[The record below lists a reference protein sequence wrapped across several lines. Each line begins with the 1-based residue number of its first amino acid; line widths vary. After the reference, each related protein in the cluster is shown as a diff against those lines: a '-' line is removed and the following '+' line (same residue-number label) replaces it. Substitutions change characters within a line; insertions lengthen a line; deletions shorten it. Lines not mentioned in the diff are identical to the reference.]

1 MVVANG
7 TTDSYIG
14 GIFGIKSDALRR
26 FIGLGI
32 KIVEFTEAF
41 MMIELLL
48 ARAAMCVG
56 LIAPSIQTLLLSPVL
71 FVIPAVVLWGV
82 VSNDNGGCSVE
93 DLTISL
99 DGLGDDRGG
108 RSAQLVQ

>member
-7 TTDSYIG
+7 TIDNIG
-14 GIFGIKSDALRR
+14 VIFGIKSDALRR
-26 FIGLGI
+26 FIELGI
-32 KIVEFTEAF
+32 DTVEFTEAF
-41 MMIELLL
+41 PMIVLLL

-56 LIAPSIQTLLLSPVL
+56 LIAPSILILLFSPGL
-71 FVIPAVVLWGV
+71 LVIPAFILWGV
-82 VSNDNGGCSVE
+82 GYNNIGGCSVE
-93 DLTISL
+93 DLTVSL